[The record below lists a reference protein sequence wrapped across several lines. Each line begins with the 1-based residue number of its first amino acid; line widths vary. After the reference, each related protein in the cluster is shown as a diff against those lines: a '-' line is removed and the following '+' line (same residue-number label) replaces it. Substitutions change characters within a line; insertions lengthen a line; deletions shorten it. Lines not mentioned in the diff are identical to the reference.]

1 LKAEA
6 KVGVVLVNWNGGDLT
21 IPCVESLLE
30 MTYQPWQIVVFDNAS
45 TDGSAEAIERSIPQ
59 VNLMRS
65 DENLGFTGANNAG
78 IRKLLADGADYVWI
92 LNNDTL
98 VEPTCL
104 EHLVRVVESVAGIAA
119 VGAKILYADPPHAI
133 WYAGARHNPVTFNA
147 PHDGVGRPGAFGPK
161 DPVQVDFVTGCSM
174 LIPRQALA
182 QVGLFDEQFFAYAE
196 DYDWC
201 LRAQQRGLLL
211 MYVPQAVL
219 YHKVSASIRRNTLGQ
234 SQGTASARGHYLVTR
249 NFLWVV
255 RKHAK
260 PWQTIT
266 AISIRMI
273 QVFYHSAGMIV
284 LQRWEKLCALW
295 RGVRDGLVGR
305 IARSE

>member
-1 LKAEA
+1 MLNVLDEFTLECLAIRVDRKLK
-6 KVGVVLVNWNGGDLT
+6 
-21 IPCVESLLE
+21 
-30 MTYQPWQIVVFDNAS
+30 S
-45 TDGSAEAIERSIPQ
+45 TDVIDILSDLFILRGVPEH
-59 VNLMRS
+59 VRS
-65 DENLGFTGANNAG
+65 DNGPEF
-78 IRKLLADGADYVWI
+78 
-92 LNNDTL
+92 
-98 VEPTCL
+98 
-104 EHLVRVVESVAGIAA
+104 VAKAVQDWIAA